1 MTQPQLF
8 CYEREESFDSHWGA
22 VKNHNVALNY
32 VFDMTLPS
40 DQGSSSFRRID
51 WMRAVK
57 SGICNVPTPRGASLH
72 RTSALHK
79 PSHLGTGGVID
90 RNRTPIMRAM
100 FKQATHYLWPYR
112 RQLATHIALAL
123 TVSWLQLATP
133 WPMKILVDSVLGN
146 VALPAFIRDTL
157 APNTTNDKLVLLSLV
172 ILLGIVLA
180 ALISGL
186 NLLSSRLSILV
197 RQAIV
202 LELKCDLFHSL
213 QHQSL
218 RYHNDRRLGDMLY
231 RINTD
236 VWGLDELMVTLV
248 PLMVA
253 VVTFIGMFSI
263 VFYMNW
269 QMALL
274 SLLVLPVFYYTYVF
288 YSKHFGVRVEE
299 TQQLEGETI
308 SIAHEVLS
316 ALPVV
321 KSFAREED
329 EHSRFVRRGLSA
341 KEARVKL
348 TTQQA
353 IYSLVVGLITTT
365 ASSLVLGFGA
375 YQILQ
380 GQLTLGELLVIIAY
394 LSSVY
399 SPLESIYT
407 AVTYMH
413 AYIAKTKRVFD
424 VLETEPEIRDRPN
437 ARALRA
443 IKGKVS
449 FEKVSFSYD
458 ERKEVLSQINLEVLP
473 GQVIGIVGATGAG
486 KTSLVSLVPRFYDPN
501 EGCIR
506 VDDHDVRDV
515 QVKSLRKGIGIVLQ
529 DSILLSGTVRENI
542 AYGKADATT
551 EEIIKAARAANAD
564 DFIMQLPAGYE
575 TEVGERG
582 VKLSGGERQRIS
594 IARAFLKNAPILI
607 LDEPTSAVDYKT
619 EALILNALEQLLV
632 GRTTFI
638 IAHRLSTL
646 AKVDKIIVLQEGR
659 IVESGTHEDL
669 LAARGPFYELY
680 RTAFGTKRAILAA
693 HS

>member
-1 MTQPQLF
+1 
-8 CYEREESFDSHWGA
+8 
-22 VKNHNVALNY
+22 
-32 VFDMTLPS
+32 
-40 DQGSSSFRRID
+40 
-51 WMRAVK
+51 
-57 SGICNVPTPRGASLH
+57 
-72 RTSALHK
+72 
-79 PSHLGTGGVID
+79 
-90 RNRTPIMRAM
+90 
-100 FKQATHYLWPYR
+100 
-112 RQLATHIALAL
+112 
-123 TVSWLQLATP
+123 
-133 WPMKILVDSVLGN
+133 
-146 VALPAFIRDTL
+146 
-157 APNTTNDKLVLLSLV
+157 
-172 ILLGIVLA
+172 
-180 ALISGL
+180 
-186 NLLSSRLSILV
+186 
-197 RQAIV
+197 
-202 LELKCDLFHSL
+202 
-213 QHQSL
+213 
-218 RYHNDRRLGDMLY
+218 ML
-231 RINTD
+231 
-236 VWGLDELMVTLV
+236 
-248 PLMVA
+248 
-253 VVTFIGMFSI
+253 SI

-299 TQQLEGETI
+299 TQRLEGDTI
-308 SIAHEVLS
+308 AIAHEVLS

-329 EHSRFVRRGLSA
+329 EHSRFVRRGVSA

-353 IYSLVVGLITTT
+353 TYSFVVGFITTT

-394 LSSVY
+394 LTSVY

-413 AYIAKTKRVFD
+413 AYIAKTRRVFD

-437 ARALRA
+437 ARALSA

-458 ERKEVLSQINLEVLP
+458 QRKEVLSQLNFEVLP

-486 KTSLVSLVPRFYDPN
+486 KTSMVSLVPRFYDPN

-506 VDDHDVRDV
+506 VDDHDVRDL

-529 DSILLSGTVRENI
+529 DPILLSGTVRENI

-551 EEIIKAARAANAD
+551 EEIIEAARAANAD

-582 VKLSGGERQRIS
+582 VKLSGGQRQRIS

-607 LDEPTSAVDYKT
+607 LDEPTSSVDYKT
-619 EALILNALEQLLV
+619 EAVILNALERLLV

-659 IVESGTHEDL
+659 IVESGTYEDL
-669 LAARGPFYELY
+669 LAARGSFYELY
-680 RTAFGTKRAILAA
+680 RTAFGTKRAVIAA
-693 HS
+693 DC